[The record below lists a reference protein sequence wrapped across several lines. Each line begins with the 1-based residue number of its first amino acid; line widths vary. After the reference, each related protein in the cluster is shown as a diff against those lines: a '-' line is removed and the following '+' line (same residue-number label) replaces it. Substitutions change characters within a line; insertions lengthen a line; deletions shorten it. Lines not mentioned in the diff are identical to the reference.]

1 MARKAPRKP
10 GKTGF
15 SLPIT
20 KPILLALAAVAAV
33 FAIGLGASLVMTR
46 GGEKAAA
53 VHAPPVKAP
62 VPAPVLAPVP
72 AMIKPAPVAVA
83 KIPPVPEAPPQRPSE
98 PEPGLAME
106 ETTAPPGTAPAPLP
120 GEAPKTMVALLPP
133 PVPPVQPP
141 VQPPA
146 GNAALWRKNALPV
159 TVPPGKPVIAIVIDD
174 MGLDRKRS
182 ARTAALP
189 GPLTLSWL
197 PYAHDLSAQSRAA
210 RANGHE
216 LMLHMPMEPS
226 VRADPGPNALLVSL
240 DKGEVMRRFRAALD
254 SFDGYVGVN
263 NHMGSRF
270 TADRAA
276 LAPVLAELHRRGLLW
291 LDSRTTPNSAGLAL
305 AQELKMPFA
314 GRDVFLDNVET
325 VAAVRAQL
333 AKVEQVAKHQGFG
346 IAIGHPHDAT
356 IEALASW
363 VPDVQKRGFVLVPV
377 SAVVRAHHAGG

>member
-1 MARKAPRKP
+1 MARKAPRKARR
-10 GKTGF
+10 TGF
-15 SLPIT
+15 RFPAT
-20 KPILLALAAVAAV
+20 NPFLLALAAVAAV
-33 FAIGLGASLVMTR
+33 FAIGLGVSLVTGDRAPVQQAALPVMPPATPPATPSAR
-46 GGEKAAA
+46 PPAAA
-53 VHAPPVKAP
+53 A
-62 VPAPVLAPVP
+62 
-72 AMIKPAPVAVA
+72 APVAVPAA
-83 KIPPVPEAPPQRPSE
+83 KPPPPEPAGEPVTE
-98 PEPGLAME
+98 PEPGMAME
-106 ETTAPPGTAPAPLP
+106 EPDAPPSAQPPAN
-120 GEAPKTMVALLPP
+120 GAVAMLPP
-133 PVPPVQPP
+133 PVPPVLSPALPP

-146 GNAALWRKNALPV
+146 GNAALWRKNAVPMK
-159 TVPPGKPVIAIVIDD
+159 VPPGRPVIAVVIDD

-182 ARTAALP
+182 ARAAALP

-197 PYAHDLSAQSRAA
+197 PYARDLAAQTRAA

-226 VRADPGPNALLVSL
+226 VQADPGPDALLVTL
-240 DKGEVMRRFRAALD
+240 DRGEILRRFRTALD

-291 LDSRTTPNSAGLAL
+291 LDSRTTPNSAGLGI

-314 GRDVFLDNVET
+314 GRDVFLDNFP
-325 VAAVRAQL
+325 VAGAIRVQL
-333 AKVEQVAKHQGFG
+333 GKLEQVAKHQGFA

-363 VPDVQKRGFVLVPV
+363 LPDVQKRGFVLVPV
-377 SAVVRAHHAGG
+377 SAVVRTQHAGG

>member
-1 MARKAPRKP
+1 MARKAPRKT
-10 GKTGF
+10 GKTG
-15 SLPIT
+15 LPFP
-20 KPILLALAAVAAV
+20 PIAANPFVLALAAVAAV
-33 FAIGLGASLVMTR
+33 FAIGLGVSLMMGR
-46 GGEKAAA
+46 GDKAPTPVVAAA
-53 VHAPPVKAP
+53 P
-62 VPAPVLAPVP
+62 
-72 AMIKPAPVAVA
+72 PVAVA
-83 KIPPVPEAPPQRPSE
+83 KPTPPAVLPPEKPIEPQ
-98 PEPGLAME
+98 AA
-106 ETTAPPGTAPAPLP
+106 TVAPAVEPDA
-120 GEAPKTMVALLPP
+120 APPP
-133 PVPPVQPP
+133 PVPPAQPP

-146 GNAALWRKNALPV
+146 GNAALWRRNAVPV

-182 ARTAALP
+182 ARMAALP

-197 PYAHDLSAQSRAA
+197 PYARDLATQSRAA

-226 VRADPGPNALLVSL
+226 VKADPGPSALLVSL
-240 DKGEVMRRFRAALD
+240 DKAEVLRRFRAALD

-276 LAPVLAELHRRGLLW
+276 LAPVLGELHRRGLLW
-291 LDSRTTPNSAGLAL
+291 LDSRTTPNSAGIGI
-305 AQELKMPFA
+305 AQELRMPFA
-314 GRDVFLDNVET
+314 GRDVFLDNVEQ
-325 VAAVRAQL
+325 VAAIRAQL
-333 AKVEQVAKHQGFG
+333 SKVEQVAKHQGFG

-363 VPDVQKRGFVLVPV
+363 VPDVQKRGFVLVPI